1 MFHSSAGLRRRN
13 LFCQIS
19 FGKPEMTT
27 SASQAGHST
36 EYSFSCRNI
45 TVEIGNKL
53 LLSLDELAFDAAH
66 ITGLI
71 GHNGSGKSTLLKL
84 LAGQMA
90 ATSGEINYAGLRLD
104 KWGKRDL
111 ARSIAY
117 LPQTPPPTRGLL
129 VRELVALGR
138 YPWHGAF
145 GRFSEADADKTDEA
159 MRLTDIAHLAD
170 RLVDTLSGG
179 ERQRSWIAMM
189 VAQDAK
195 CLLLDEPTS
204 ALDVS
209 HQVEVLDLIRELSRA
224 RGLAAIVVLHDIN
237 MAARYCDRLI
247 ALKNGKCVADND
259 PHVLL
264 QPSVLEDV
272 YGIPMSVIPH
282 PNGSGVLAYVD

>member
-1 MFHSSAGLRRRN
+1 MA
-13 LFCQIS
+13 
-19 FGKPEMTT
+19 T

-45 TVEIGNKL
+45 AVEIGSKL
-53 LLSLDELAFDAAH
+53 LLSIEDLAFDAAH

-84 LAGQMA
+84 LAGQMTS
-90 ATSGEINYAGLRLD
+90 TSGEIKYAGQRLD
-104 KWGKRDL
+104 EWSRREL

-117 LPQTPPPTRGLL
+117 LPQTPPATRGLL

-145 GRFSEADADKTDEA
+145 GRFSKTDADKTAEA
-159 MRLTDIAHLAD
+159 MRLTDITHLAD

-179 ERQRSWIAMM
+179 ERQRAWIAMM

-209 HQVEVLDLIRELSRA
+209 HQVEVLDLIRELSHA

-247 ALKNGKCVADND
+247 ALKDGRCVADD
-259 PHVLL
+259 RPEALL
-264 QPSVLEDV
+264 RPSILQDV
-272 YGIPMSVIPH
+272 YGISMNVMPH
-282 PNGSGVLAYVD
+282 PGGNGVLAYVD